1 MCFSNPEKS
10 AQHTA
15 DFRKQLIHHNIRV
28 INKYYSKISLARLA
42 SLLHVSQDEAENEL
56 CDMQNEKLVN
66 CKIDRLEGV
75 VNFKLRRSENDFL
88 NEWATDV
95 N

>member
-1 MCFSNPEKS
+1 
-10 AQHTA
+10 
-15 DFRKQLIHHNIRV
+15 
-28 INKYYSKISLARLA
+28 
-42 SLLHVSQDEAENEL
+42 
-56 CDMQNEKLVN
+56 MQNEKLVN

-95 N
+95 NQILALIDHTSNLIKREEEHYVEAK